1 MEKIM
6 KALLEAKC
14 PMLDADVLLDIAN
27 HTPNAQI
34 AIEKLCGL
42 YTPYTVEELGI
53 YKMSDGKEP
62 VEYKLISID
71 EWHNKVT
78 YEYEHYETKGYYVPN
93 DLDPNIKLTIYNI
106 GFFDVEDLENSK
118 LVFIKTGK
126 TELRKTTTSIAH
138 WQGLRAVNA
147 LDYADTNE
155 LAYDSID

>member
-6 KALLEAKC
+6 KALLVAKY
-14 PMLDADVLLDIAN
+14 PTLNADILLDIAN

-42 YTPYTVEELGI
+42 HTPYTVEELGI

-62 VEYKLISID
+62 VEYKLISFD

-78 YEYEHYETKGYYVPN
+78 YEFEHYETKGYYVPN
-93 DLDPNIKLTIYNI
+93 DLDPNIRLNI
-106 GFFDVEDLENSK
+106 DNIEFFEARDMKNSK
-118 LVFIKTGK
+118 LVFLKTGK
-126 TELRKTTTSIAH
+126 TELRKTTTSIDH
-138 WQGLRAVNA
+138 WLRLRAVNA

-155 LAYDSID
+155 LAYDCID